1 MTGDGSYRA
10 LSLDLWFTAF
20 YHRAEDA
27 AGWEAARARILR
39 KVLVRRAGP
48 PLTGTEVDAAS
59 CFVRSGLEVRGY
71 GSVTTDPEAV
81 LRAVAKRLGAEVDGP
96 PGEAVREFSAAGLKE
111 WPPRVN
117 PEAES
122 LVRSLERMGI
132 PSVLVTN
139 SSRRAT
145 TWSDFLHARGG
156 PPFRFVVSSSDL
168 GVAKPDPAIFQEA
181 ARRLDLPPRQVLHVG
196 DRWELDV
203 VGALAAGCGAVL
215 YRGLWD
221 RYPEGLY
228 PPLSDPPPGTSGVRV
243 VDHLDPLLD
252 PALWDV

>member
-10 LSLDLWFTAF
+10 LSLDLWFTTF

-39 KVLVRRAGP
+39 KFLVRREGS
-48 PLTGTEVDAAS
+48 PLTGAEIDAAARI
-59 CFVRSGLEVRGY
+59 VGSGLSVGGF

-81 LRAVAKRLGAEVDGP
+81 LRAVAAHLGAEVDGP
-96 PGEAVREFSAAGLKE
+96 PGEAGRTLSAAGLEE
-111 WPPRVN
+111 WPPRAN
-117 PEAES
+117 PEAEI
-122 LVRSLERMGI
+122 LVRSLEQRGV

-139 SSRRAT
+139 SSRRAA
-145 TWSDFLHARGG
+145 TWSEFLRARGG
-156 PPFRFVVSSSDL
+156 PCFRHVVSSSDL
-168 GVAKPDPAIFQEA
+168 GVAKPAPAIFREA

-196 DRWELDV
+196 DSWELDV

-228 PPLSDPPPGTSGVRV
+228 GSPPALPPKTSGVRV
-243 VDHLDPLLD
+243 VDHLGSLLD
-252 PALWDV
+252 PTLWGD